1 MRDEEYG
8 WQEVRRRRNDR
19 RSNHAIL
26 PDVAMAF
33 KSRREDNAK
42 YKTYFFSNFPEN
54 HGAQAMLNI
63 FRKYG
68 KVVKV
73 VIPAK
78 RDKGGRRFG
87 FARFDQVR
95 DVRRWRKATRG
106 MISMAEIH
114 IGNGGDLHSGDRSYA
129 HVVQGGKL
137 STQRKHNMIPCCSY
151 DTGKEILQTLNKMYV
166 GEVIQEGTTYNI
178 QEAFHRQGY
187 FGVKVTPLGANLTLL
202 EEQDEGELHV
212 LMVEAKCWVY
222 GITVH
227 DFFSLITKPIGKFVN
242 ANDVTSKKLTMDV
255 ARIMIRTREQKVVDE
270 FLEVEINNEF
280 FHLRMI
286 EDSYGPM
293 RIMVAPISNSDG
305 RDDESNSS
313 EEDVAIPVEEE
324 DDGEVNAADNN
335 LLALTNFDNVNNE
348 VREEFGN
355 SGERSNAEEIIMET
369 ANILNLDENSNIRPV
384 IFNEDY
390 REDFQERVGLD
401 RQSDA
406 DPTGLDTTADRG
418 KGGLDNNNQVR
429 KGLGRNFKS
438 NGAFKDNNEGNVNT
452 KGDVISFINRPKHGG
467 PTRDQSTNRSMSG
480 NFLDNTNSSE
490 GNSDSSRTISN
501 PLTQKM
507 ETGRPIQR
515 SFQPPLAK
523 KQLKDVVTKEACNR
537 NLLGRHKAVNNKSDS
552 TSSAGSIIGC
562 SSLKSIE
569 IKNCNKQ
576 HQNRNEEEVTNK
588 VWKGVV
594 SLGVEGDDIDSIY
607 KRRITVNERKD
618 IEAKNM
624 REHKKQ
630 IGERKG
636 SSSTSRQ
643 SDRWEFTQFVEGM
656 DVVDVPVTGKKFTW
670 FSFDGKAMSRL
681 DRFLLSEGFIVKG
694 RISGQWFNNCWMDH
708 DEFKPFV
715 EKVWNNLSIN
725 GKKAFVIKEKLKR
738 LKEELK
744 IWNKEVFGILDLNIE
759 KTVKELNDVEGLLA
773 SDMTVA
779 NWIDKGG
786 LQKGF
791 WDQLH
796 HKESLLKQKSRMKW
810 ALDGDANSR
819 YFHASLK
826 GRRRRNQLVSIKK
839 DEVWIQ
845 GVDNI
850 KKKVKQHF
858 SLNFLEEWTDRPFL
872 SGIDF
877 NVLSQEDNWYLM
889 EPFTEEE
896 VREVMDFLLEL
907 HHSAVL
913 PKA

>member
-87 FARFDQVR
+87 FAR
-95 DVRRWRKATRG
+95 
-106 MISMAEIH
+106 
-114 IGNGGDLHSGDRSYA
+114 
-129 HVVQGGKL
+129 
-137 STQRKHNMIPCCSY
+137 
-151 DTGKEILQTLNKMYV
+151 
-166 GEVIQEGTTYNI
+166 GET
-178 QEAFHRQGY
+178 
-187 FGVKVTPLGANLTLL
+187 
-202 EEQDEGELHV
+202 
-212 LMVEAKCWVY
+212 
-222 GITVH
+222 
-227 DFFSLITKPIGKFVN
+227 
-242 ANDVTSKKLTMDV
+242 
-255 ARIMIRTREQKVVDE
+255 
-270 FLEVEINNEF
+270 
-280 FHLRMI
+280 
-286 EDSYGPM
+286 
-293 RIMVAPISNSDG
+293 
-305 RDDESNSS
+305 
-313 EEDVAIPVEEE
+313 
-324 DDGEVNAADNN
+324 
-335 LLALTNFDNVNNE
+335 
-348 VREEFGN
+348 
-355 SGERSNAEEIIMET
+355 SNAEEIIMET

-630 IGERKG
+630 
-636 SSSTSRQ
+636 
-643 SDRWEFTQFVEGM
+643 
-656 DVVDVPVTGKKFTW
+656 
-670 FSFDGKAMSRL
+670 
-681 DRFLLSEGFIVKG
+681 VK
-694 RISGQWFNNCWMDH
+694 S
-708 DEFKPFV
+708 
-715 EKVWNNLSIN
+715 
-725 GKKAFVIKEKLKR
+725 
-738 LKEELK
+738 
-744 IWNKEVFGILDLNIE
+744 
-759 KTVKELNDVEGLLA
+759 
-773 SDMTVA
+773 
-779 NWIDKGG
+779 
-786 LQKGF
+786 
-791 WDQLH
+791 
-796 HKESLLKQKSRMKW
+796 
-810 ALDGDANSR
+810 
-819 YFHASLK
+819 
-826 GRRRRNQLVSIKK
+826 
-839 DEVWIQ
+839 
-845 GVDNI
+845 
-850 KKKVKQHF
+850 
-858 SLNFLEEWTDRPFL
+858 
-872 SGIDF
+872 
-877 NVLSQEDNWYLM
+877 
-889 EPFTEEE
+889 
-896 VREVMDFLLEL
+896 
-907 HHSAVL
+907 
-913 PKA
+913 